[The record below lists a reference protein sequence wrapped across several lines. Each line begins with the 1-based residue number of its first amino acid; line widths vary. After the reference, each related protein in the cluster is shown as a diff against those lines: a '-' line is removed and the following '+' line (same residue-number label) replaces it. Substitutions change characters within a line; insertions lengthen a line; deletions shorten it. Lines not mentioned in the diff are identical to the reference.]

1 MKRAFTL
8 IELLAAITILA
19 ILTLVVVPA
28 VSRQMRNSTGSLSEM
43 QINNIKNAAKAWG
56 ADNVFK
62 LPSEGKCVTVTLGY
76 LKDLGYLDI
85 SVKNPEDK
93 KEYND
98 SDTFVNISKE
108 GNNYLYEVKNSNSG
122 DKCELVDEA
131 IKGE

>member
-19 ILTLVVVPA
+19 ILTLIVVPA
-28 VSRQMRNSTGSLSEM
+28 VSRQMKNSTSSLSDI
-43 QINNIKNAAKAWG
+43 QISNIKDAAKAWG
-56 ADNVFK
+56 ADNVFN
-62 LPSEGKCVTVTLGY
+62 LPNEGECITVTLGY

-93 KEYND
+93 KEYD
-98 SDTFVNISKE
+98 DEATFVNISKE
-108 GNNYLYEVKNSNSG
+108 GNNYLYEVKESDNG
-122 DKCELVDEA
+122 AKCELVDEA